1 MIRRPPRSTQSRSS
15 AASDVYKRQVV
26 DRGSRTGQVV
36 YLVRFDEERES
47 DVVTVGFEVR
57 VVQEM
62 GDVLL
67 ATRVVVIHAENLM
80 VPFEQCLAEM
90 GAEET
95 GTAGD
100 NYVFPNCVLH
110 RSLLELTAEG
120 IIRICGTPS

>member
-1 MIRRPPRSTQSRSS
+1 MHTGLGGLHG
-15 AASDVYKRQVV
+15 VELVV

-110 RSLLELTAEG
+110 RSLPKVAAE
-120 IIRICGTPS
+120 RITLCDVRLPAGSR